1 MLIGCGFD
9 LSKGICLIQSKDG
22 GKQMA
27 KEWEKIIDDTD
38 DVILEEPEA
47 ETTLDEPLE
56 DSELEVEPIQ
66 EEPVW
71 GVAEEIEPTVALKQ
85 VRKLDADPTQLY
97 LLEIGASPLLSA
109 EEEVHYAR
117 LARKGDE
124 NARNHMVRCNLR
136 LVVKIARRY
145 LNRGLALLDL
155 VEEGNLGLIR
165 AVEKFDPERGFRF
178 STYATW
184 WIRQNIERA
193 IMNQTRTIRLPIHI
207 IKELNV
213 YLRKAREITHQLDH
227 EPTFE
232 DIAKALDK
240 CPDDVN
246 RLLRLNERTLSVDTP
261 MGDDTEKPLLEALA
275 DQNAEGPAEML
286 EEDNLQDQLEE
297 CLSMLNEKQRSIL
310 LRRFGLRGF
319 EEATLEEVGVEVGL
333 TRERVRQIQVE
344 ALKLLRSIMED
355 KGIEAET
362 IFY

>member
-1 MLIGCGFD
+1 MENWNEPTNVD
-9 LSKGICLIQSKDG
+9 LEEDEDLTTTSQDEEITEEFEELDLELE
-22 GKQMA
+22 A
-27 KEWEKIIDDTD
+27 PEEPTDEIIDSKVD
-38 DVILEEPEA
+38 
-47 ETTLDEPLE
+47 LD
-56 DSELEVEPIQ
+56 
-66 EEPVW
+66 
-71 GVAEEIEPTVALKQ
+71 AEEKPSKS
-85 VRKLDADPTQLY
+85 RKREIDPTQLY
-97 LLEIGASPLLSA
+97 LIEIGSSPLLTA
-109 EEEVHYAR
+109 EEEVYYSR

-124 NARNHMVRCNLR
+124 KARNHMVRCNLR

-213 YLRKAREITHQLDH
+213 YLRKAREITQALDH

-240 CPDDVN
+240 SPTDVN

-261 MGDDTEKPLLEALA
+261 MGEDTEKPLLEALA
-275 DQNAEGPAEML
+275 DQQNEGPAEIL
-286 EEDNLQDQLEE
+286 EDNNIRAQLDE
-297 CLSMLNEKQRSIL
+297 CLQMLNEKQRSIL
-310 LRRFGLRGF
+310 ARRFGLLGH
-319 EEATLEEVGVEVGL
+319 EAATLEEVGSEVGL

-344 ALKLLRSIMED
+344 ALKALRAIMEE
-355 KGIEAET
+355 KGIQLET

>member
-1 MLIGCGFD
+1 MSHWSESSDIEVEIEEVETKLTIG
-9 LSKGICLIQSKDG
+9 LG
-22 GKQMA
+22 GDI
-27 KEWEKIIDDTD
+27 EELED
-38 DVILEEPEA
+38 LEELIDIEATEAEDHEDLEEEIKPEA
-47 ETTLDEPLE
+47 DPKGRQKARER
-56 DSELEVEPIQ
+56 VF
-66 EEPVW
+66 
-71 GVAEEIEPTVALKQ
+71 
-85 VRKLDADPTQLY
+85 DPTQRY
-97 LLEIGASPLLSA
+97 LVEIGSSPLLSA
-109 EEEVHYAR
+109 QEEVHYSR
-117 LARKGDE
+117 LARQGDE
-124 NARNHMVRCNLR
+124 KARNHMVRCNLR

-213 YLRKAREITHQLDH
+213 YLRKAREITNQLDH

-240 CPDDVN
+240 TPNDVN

-275 DQNAEGPAEML
+275 DQQNDGPAEIL
-286 EEDNLQDQLEE
+286 EDNNIRAQLDE
-297 CLSMLNEKQRSIL
+297 CLHMLNEKQRSIL
-310 LRRFGLRGF
+310 ARRFGLLGY
-319 EEATLEEVGVEVGL
+319 EAATLEEVGSEVGL

-344 ALKLLRSIMED
+344 ALKALRAIMEE
-355 KGIEAET
+355 KGIELET